1 MDENRTEGVVIAR
14 KSTKNVSRDLT
25 FAFLA
30 FAAAT
35 FFIVYAT
42 THQIK
47 TIPDDVIVVAILIFF
62 ATACLVAGS
71 FPLVFAISALLRPD
85 VVIRDFGEYITIYY
99 AFGKQLTLKYAEIYI
114 FSGTQ
119 ESIRNSWTSEW
130 TECLF
135 GNLYVKTN
143 KRTYKIGCI
152 KDVVSVRIKLNNK
165 VSYKPP
171 KIW

>member
-1 MDENRTEGVVIAR
+1 MDENNKGIVIAR

-30 FAAAT
+30 FAPAT

-47 TIPDDVIVVAILIFF
+47 TIPDDIIVVAFMIFF

-114 FSGTQ
+114 FSGDQTTYTVWPSNH
-119 ESIRNSWTSEW
+119 SIPVS
-130 TECLF
+130 F
-135 GNLYVKTN
+135 GSLYVEVN
-143 KRTYKIGCI
+143 NRTRRIGCI
-152 KDVVSVRIKLNNK
+152 KDIVSVRIKLNEK

>member
-35 FFIVYAT
+35 IFIVCSA

-47 TIPDDVIVVAILIFF
+47 TIPDDIIVVAVLIFF

-85 VVIRDFGEYITIYY
+85 VVIRDFG
-99 AFGKQLTLKYAEIYI
+99 
-114 FSGTQ
+114 
-119 ESIRNSWTSEW
+119 
-130 TECLF
+130 
-135 GNLYVKTN
+135 
-143 KRTYKIGCI
+143 
-152 KDVVSVRIKLNNK
+152 
-165 VSYKPP
+165 
-171 KIW
+171 

>member
-1 MDENRTEGVVIAR
+1 MEENRTEGVVIAR

-47 TIPDDVIVVAILIFF
+47 TIPDDVIVVAFMIFF

-114 FSGTQ
+114 FSGDQTTYIVGP
-119 ESIRNSWTSEW
+119 SHHHIPAS
-130 TECLF
+130 F
-135 GNLYVKTN
+135 GSLYVKVN
-143 KRTYKIGCI
+143 NRTRRIGCI
-152 KDVVSVRIKLNNK
+152 KDIVSVRIKLNDK